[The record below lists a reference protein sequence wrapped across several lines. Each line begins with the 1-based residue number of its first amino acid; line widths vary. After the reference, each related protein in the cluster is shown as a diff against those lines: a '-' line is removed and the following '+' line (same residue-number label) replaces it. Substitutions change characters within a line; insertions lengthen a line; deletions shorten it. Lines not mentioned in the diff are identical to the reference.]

1 MEGLITGLGVQMN
14 TMVLQLL
21 FNGLVSGLL
30 LALLAAGFNL
40 IFNTTRVFHIAHGSF
55 YVGGAYAFYAILQ
68 LFQNQSLFFVFLSAL
83 AAILIV
89 MFVASMVE
97 VLIYQPLSRKK
108 SGQGITLI
116 SSMGVYLFIINGI
129 AMFFGNETKSLQLSS
144 GGSIFLSNLVIAPVQ
159 LLQLLVS
166 LFFLVLVL
174 FVSRARWFLGVRA
187 MMSNESVASVL
198 GVNTSLIRLLAISFG
213 SALAALAAIM
223 TLYDTGIDPQGGMA
237 ITLSAV
243 VAVIIGGS
251 LSLRGTIFASLGIA
265 LLQTATAWFL
275 SSQWKEGMTFVL
287 LILVFFWRTEG
298 IVSYKMRV
306 EEQ

>member
-1 MEGLITGLGVQMN
+1 MN
-14 TMVLQLL
+14 TIFLQLA
-21 FNGLVSGLL
+21 FNGFVSGLL

-68 LFQNQSLFFVFLSAL
+68 LFPNQSLFFVLLSAL
-83 AAILIV
+83 AALLIV
-89 MFVASMVE
+89 MLFASMIE
-97 VLIYQPLSRKK
+97 ALIYQPLARKK
-108 SGQGITLI
+108 SGQAITLI
-116 SSMGVYLFIINGI
+116 SSMGVYLFMVNGI
-129 AMFFGNETKSLQLSS
+129 ALLFGNETKILELPL
-144 GGSIFLSNLVIAPVQ
+144 GGSIFLANVAIAPIQLVQ
-159 LLQLLVS
+159 LVVS
-166 LFFLVLVL
+166 LIFLAGVL
-174 FVSRARWFLGVRA
+174 FASTTKWFLGVRA

-198 GVNTSLIRLLAISFG
+198 GVNTTMIRLLAISIG
-213 SALAALAAIM
+213 SALAAIAAIL
-223 TLYDTGIDPQGGMA
+223 TLYDTGVDPQAGMA
-237 ITLSAV
+237 ITLSAA

-251 LSLRGTIFASLGIA
+251 LSLRGTILASVVIA

>member
-1 MEGLITGLGVQMN
+1 MN
-14 TMVLQLL
+14 TIFLQLA

-68 LFQNQSLFFVFLSAL
+68 LFPNQSLFFVLLSAL
-83 AAILIV
+83 AALLIV
-89 MFVASMVE
+89 MLVASMIE
-97 VLIYQPLSRKK
+97 ALIYQPLARKK
-108 SGQGITLI
+108 SGQAITLI
-116 SSMGVYLFIINGI
+116 SSMGVYLFMINGI
-129 AMFFGNETKSLQLSS
+129 ALLFGNETKILELPL
-144 GGSIFLSNLVIAPVQ
+144 GGSIFLANVAIAPIQLVQ
-159 LLQLLVS
+159 LAVS
-166 LFFLVLVL
+166 LIFLAGVL
-174 FVSRARWFLGVRA
+174 FISKTRWFLGVRA

-198 GVNTSLIRLLAISFG
+198 GVNTTMIRLLAISIG
-213 SALAALAAIM
+213 SALAAIAAIL
-223 TLYDTGIDPQGGMA
+223 TLYDTGVDPQAGMA
-237 ITLSAV
+237 ITLSAA

-251 LSLRGTIFASLGIA
+251 LSLRGTILASVVIA

>member
-1 MEGLITGLGVQMN
+1 MYWYTMN
-14 TMVLQLL
+14 TIFLQLA

-68 LFQNQSLFFVFLSAL
+68 LFPNQSLFFVLLSAL
-83 AAILIV
+83 AALLIV
-89 MFVASMVE
+89 MLFASMIE
-97 VLIYQPLSRKK
+97 ALIYQPLARKK
-108 SGQGITLI
+108 SGQAITLI
-116 SSMGVYLFIINGI
+116 SSMGVYLFMINGI
-129 AMFFGNETKSLQLSS
+129 ALLFGNETKILELPL
-144 GGSIFLSNLVIAPVQ
+144 GGSIFLSNVAIAPIQLVQ
-159 LLQLLVS
+159 LVVS
-166 LFFLVLVL
+166 LIFLAGVL
-174 FVSRARWFLGVRA
+174 FISKTRWFLGVRA

-198 GVNTSLIRLLAISFG
+198 GVNTTMIRLLAISIG
-213 SALAALAAIM
+213 SALAAIAAIL
-223 TLYDTGIDPQGGMA
+223 TLYDTGVDPQAGMA
-237 ITLSAV
+237 ITLSAA

-251 LSLRGTIFASLGIA
+251 LSLRGTILASVVIA

>member
-1 MEGLITGLGVQMN
+1 MN
-14 TMVLQLL
+14 TMILQLV
-21 FNGLVSGLL
+21 FNGMVSGLL
-30 LALLAAGFNL
+30 LALLATGFNL
-40 IFNTTRVFHIAHGSF
+40 IFNTTRVFHIAHGGF
-55 YVGGAYAFYAILQ
+55 YVGGAYVFYALIQ
-68 LFQNQSLFFVFLSAL
+68 SFQSQSLFLVLVAALSAL
-83 AAILIV
+83 FITMLFASIV
-89 MFVASMVE
+89 E
-97 VLIYQPLSRKK
+97 TLIYLPLARKK

-116 SSMGVYLFIINGI
+116 SSMGVYLFIVNGL
-129 AMFFGNETKSLQLSS
+129 ALLFGNETKSLQLPL
-144 GGSIFLSNLVIAPVQ
+144 GGSIVISNIVVAPIQLVQ
-159 LLQLLVS
+159 LGGP
-166 LFFLVLVL
+166 LFFLVAVL
-174 FVSRARWFLGVRA
+174 LASKAKWFLGVRA

-198 GVNTSLIRLLAISFG
+198 GVNTALIRLLAISSG
-213 SALAALAAIM
+213 SALAAVAAIL

-251 LSLRGTIFASLGIA
+251 LSLRGTILASITIA
-265 LLQTATAWFL
+265 LLQTATAWLL